1 MWPTV
6 FAVTAMNGEVEQA
19 LTELVRKAVS

>member
-6 FAVTAMNGEVEQA
+6 FAVTAMTPAIEKRLTDLVERA
-19 LTELVRKAVS
+19 VR